1 MHSVAGMTHTGTLQ
15 PTLIRT
21 TPGFCLNVSLH
32 VMFMM
37 RPLSAQHNT
46 YEKGASSMVST
57 NCCIEMT
64 FALLFGRCFLVI
76 QCAQCCI
83 LAV

>member
-1 MHSVAGMTHTGTLQ
+1 MRFLAGMTHTGTLR

-21 TPGFCLNVSLH
+21 TLGFYLDVSLH

-46 YEKGASSMVST
+46 FEKGV
-57 NCCIEMT
+57 
-64 FALLFGRCFLVI
+64 
-76 QCAQCCI
+76 
-83 LAV
+83 